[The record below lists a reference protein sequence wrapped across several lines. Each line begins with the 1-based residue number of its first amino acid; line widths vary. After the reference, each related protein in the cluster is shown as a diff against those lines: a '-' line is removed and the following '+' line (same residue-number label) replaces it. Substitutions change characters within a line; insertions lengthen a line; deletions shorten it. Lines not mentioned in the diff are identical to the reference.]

1 MLKENHMISSRRI
14 EESDRVRIE
23 QALARDTFHPDA
35 KSDIFYQEG
44 VITNAYEDEAGIALF
59 VRAYKVLH
67 IDLLCFDNGDHVRN
81 RAALEAGWPALVAG
95 ARAGGFK
102 EIVTSVNGPALLKFV
117 TKKIEDGG
125 FGFEKIEVNGEIAL
139 RRML

>member
-1 MLKENHMISSRRI
+1 MITSRRI
-14 EESDRVRIE
+14 TETDRTSIKH
-23 QALARDTFHPDA
+23 ALAQDTFHPDTN
-35 KSDIFYQEG
+35 SDVFYQEG
-44 VITNAYEDEAGIALF
+44 VITNAYEDEKGISLF

-81 RAALEAGWPALVAG
+81 RIALEAGWPALVAG

-125 FGFEKIEVNGEIAL
+125 FGFKEVNVNGEISL
-139 RRML
+139 RRTV